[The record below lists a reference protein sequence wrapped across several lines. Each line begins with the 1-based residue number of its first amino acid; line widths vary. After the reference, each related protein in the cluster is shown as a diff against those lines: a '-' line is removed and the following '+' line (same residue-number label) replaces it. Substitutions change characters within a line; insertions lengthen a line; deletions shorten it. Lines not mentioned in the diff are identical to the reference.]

1 MKTDIEHLISDAYKI
16 KLNEHKFVLDQF
28 ATLSAE
34 NSSVLN
40 LIRWET
46 LQRKIVSFRDTSV

>member
-1 MKTDIEHLISDAYKI
+1 MHTKLSSTSIS
-16 KLNEHKFVLDQF
+16 NFRFVLDQF
-28 ATLSAE
+28 AILSAE